1 MNLTVRSQR
10 VVVPG
15 AIAPATIYVRDGVIA
30 AVGGYGESM
39 MADVTLDVG
48 SLVVLPGLVDTHVH
62 VNEPGRTDWEGFA
75 HATSG
80 AAAGGVTTIVD
91 MPLNSV
97 PVTTTPS
104 GLQSKR
110 DAVQG
115 RCRVDVAFWGGV
127 VPGNTADLPALAAAG
142 VRGFKCFLAPSGIEE
157 FEHVGEEHLRA
168 ALPVLADLDLPL
180 LVHAED
186 PDLLCEPGVHG
197 PIDARRYPVWLAS
210 RPDASE
216 CSAIARLIALS
227 AEFGTR
233 IHIVHLATAE
243 AVPLLKHARSGGV
256 RVTVETCPHYLV
268 FSAEEIVDGATAFKC
283 APPIRSQ
290 ANRERLWAALLDGD
304 IDLIA
309 TDHSPAPPSMKHL
322 SDGDFIRA
330 WGGIASLQLS
340 LSAVWTEAAKRDVP
354 IFLLAEWLASAPA
367 RLAGLDA
374 KGAIA
379 PGKDGDLVVWD
390 PDAETKIDAR
400 TLHHR
405 HPVTPYDGRTL
416 RGRVVTTMLRGEV
429 VFGDGQVVGSPAG
442 KLL

>member
-15 AIAPATIYVRDGVIA
+15 AMAPATIHIRDGVIT

-39 MADVTLDVG
+39 TADVTLDVG

-75 HATSG
+75 HATSA

-97 PVTTTPS
+97 PTTTTVS
-104 GLQSKR
+104 ALEEKR
-110 DAVQG
+110 AAARGQ
-115 RCRVDVAFWGGV
+115 CRVDVGFWGGV
-127 VPGNTADLPALAAAG
+127 VPGNVADLPALAAAG

-157 FEHVGEEHLRA
+157 FEHVGEEDLRA
-168 ALPVLADLDLPL
+168 AFPVLAALDLPL
-180 LVHAED
+180 LVHAEA
-186 PDLLCEPGVHG
+186 PDLLCEPVVHG
-197 PIDARRYPVWLAS
+197 PADARRYDVWLAS

-216 CSAIARLIALS
+216 CAAVERLIALS
-227 AEFGTR
+227 AEFGAR
-233 IHIVHLATAE
+233 VHIVHLASAD
-243 AVPLLKHARSGGV
+243 AVPLLKHSRSGGL

-268 FSAEEIVDGATAFKC
+268 FSAEEIADGATAFKC

-290 ANRERLWAALLDGD
+290 ANRELLWAALLDGD

-309 TDHSPAPPSMKHL
+309 TDHSPAPPSLKHL

-340 LSAVWTEAAKRDVP
+340 LSAVWTEAAKRNIP
-354 IFLLAEWLASAPA
+354 IFLLAEWLAAAPA

-374 KGAIA
+374 KRGHRPWQGCGSRRLGPGRRDEDRRANVA
-379 PGKDGDLVVWD
+379 PSASV
-390 PDAETKIDAR
+390 TR
-400 TLHHR
+400 T
-405 HPVTPYDGRTL
+405 T
-416 RGRVVTTMLRGEV
+416 
-429 VFGDGQVVGSPAG
+429 A
-442 KLL
+442 